1 MTEKRLRHLS
11 FGRAL
16 FDLLSS
22 MRFAIG
28 LLTVLAIA
36 SVIGT
41 VLKQNEPYVNYRIE
55 FGDFW
60 FGFFEPL
67 GLFDVYHSAWFLLI
81 LVFLVISV
89 SLCIWRHL
97 PGMLRDIRSFRE
109 HATHNSLRLMAHH
122 AEADG
127 EPAHEAI
134 EAGLTQAG
142 FRFRVRDTDGVRLYA
157 AKKGAGQRLG
167 YFFAHTAIVVICIG
181 GLLDGNLPLKLRELT
196 GSKAPE
202 LRDLPQSQV
211 PPQSRLGTDNP
222 AFRGNVTV
230 PEGGTADVVFL
241 NAGQGYFVQDLPF
254 ALRLKQF
261 HVEHY
266 STGQPKRFA
275 SDVEIL
281 DRANGKVL
289 KSATIEVNKP
299 LVFDGI
305 AIYQSSFG
313 DGGSPLTFARWDL
326 GGPAQAQTVQ
336 AQSQSSQPLQ
346 AAGRD
351 YTLEFGDLRVFNIE
365 NMGRTEAETSTVAV
379 NRFEQALADAQSVKA
394 DHNLRNLGPSVQFK
408 LRDAAGQAVEY
419 LNYLAPF
426 SADDA
431 LYLLS
436 GVRREVSQPFAFVR
450 IPLDDA
456 VTPATF
462 MRLRATLLDPALY
475 PEIARRTAEKA
486 FQGGGFSATKR
497 EQFEEVTKNVLAQF
511 GSGGFPALDRFLVQ
525 AKVPE
530 AQRTSVAQTYLKIL
544 QGAAI
549 DALDV
554 AQARAGQ
561 PAIAMDGAHYRFLM
575 DSLVATSAMFEY
587 GAPVYLQ
594 PTGFEEVQAS
604 GFQLAR
610 APGQAIVYLGC
621 LLLVI
626 GIYCMFYLREER
638 LWLRSANGRTLLAM
652 TANRHDSELDK
663 SFARYRALLLP
674 EPAPE
679 ETPDART

>member
-28 LLTVLAIA
+28 LLSVLAIA

-60 FGFFEPL
+60 FSFFEPL
-67 GLFDVYHSAWFLLI
+67 GLFDVYHAAWFLLI
-81 LVFLVISV
+81 LVFLVLSV

-109 HATHNSLRLMAHH
+109 HASHNSLRLMSHH
-122 AEADG
+122 VEMDG
-127 EPAHEAI
+127 EPARDAV
-134 EAGLTQAG
+134 EAGLTRAG
-142 FRFRVRDTDGVRLYA
+142 FRFRVREADGVRLYA
-157 AKKGAGQRLG
+157 AKKGIGQRLG
-167 YFFAHTAIVVICIG
+167 YFFAHAAIVVICIG

-196 GSKAPE
+196 GSKTPE
-202 LRDLPQSQV
+202 LRDVPQSQV

-222 AFRGNVTV
+222 AFRGNVTI
-230 PEGGTADVVFL
+230 PEGGTADVIFL

-275 SDVEIL
+275 SEVDVL
-281 DRANGKVL
+281 DRNSGAVL
-289 KSATIEVNKP
+289 KSATVEVNKP
-299 LVFDGI
+299 LVYDGI

-326 GGPAQAQTVQ
+326 GGAAQP
-336 AQSQSSQPLQ
+336 QPLQ
-346 AAGRD
+346 ARSQASQALTAGGNE
-351 YTLEFGDLRVFNIE
+351 YTLELGDLRVFNIE

-426 SADDA
+426 SADNA

-436 GVRREVSQPFAFVR
+436 GMRREVSAPFAYVR

-456 VTPATF
+456 VTPVTF
-462 MRLRATLLDPALY
+462 MHLRATLLDASLY
-475 PEIARRTAEKA
+475 PEIARRTTQKA
-486 FQGGGFSATKR
+486 FQSGGFSATKR
-497 EQFEEVTKNVLAQF
+497 EQFQEVTESVLTQF
-511 GSGGFPALDRFLVQ
+511 GNGGFPALDRFLQ

-530 AQRTSVAQTYLKIL
+530 AQRATVAQTYLKIL

-549 DALDV
+549 DALEV
-554 AQARAGQ
+554 AQERAGQ
-561 PAIAMDGAHYRFLM
+561 PAITMDAEHYRFLM
-575 DSLVATSAMFEY
+575 DSLVAASAMFEY

-610 APGQAIVYLGC
+610 APGQTIVYLGC

-638 LWLRSANGRTLLAM
+638 IWLRSANGRTLLAM
-652 TANRHDSELDK
+652 AANRHDSELDQA
-663 SFARYRALLLP
+663 FDRYRTLLLP
-674 EPAPE
+674 HGGTTEDS
-679 ETPDART
+679 PDART